1 MARPSARPE
10 LSNLTIRVLSA
21 AVILPLA
28 VALVWLGAWYFI
40 LFIALLGA
48 AMGWEYS
55 RLCGAGTAIRAVMCI
70 MPGAAPVIMA
80 VNGALSAL
88 GWVAVGVVLV
98 AVVAVAR
105 GSREKLL
112 LVTGSAYLGIAV
124 LAITWLR
131 LSLDM
136 GGLVLL
142 WIVAV
147 VVATDV
153 GAYFA
158 GRGIGG
164 PKLAPRVSPSKTW
177 AGLLGGMFCAA
188 CAGWAV
194 SRIGTGAASV
204 FIAGAGA
211 AFAIVAQ
218 VGDLAES
225 AVKRHA
231 GVKDSGTLIPGHGG
245 ILDRLDGFLAVAP
258 AVALVTIAAGESP
271 LEWF

>member
-10 LSNLTIRVLSA
+10 LSNLTLRVLSA

-28 VALVWLGAWYFI
+28 VAMVWLGAWYFVF
-40 LFIALLGA
+40 FIALIGA
-48 AMGWEYS
+48 AMGWEYA
-55 RLCGAGTAIRAVMCI
+55 RLCRSGTAIRAI
-70 MPGAAPVIMA
+70 LTILLGAAPVILT
-80 VNGALSAL
+80 VNGALPAL
-88 GWVAVGVVLV
+88 GWIAAGV
-98 AVVAVAR
+98 AVVTVVTVLRQTA
-105 GSREKLL
+105 EKIL
-112 LVTGSAYLGIAV
+112 LVAGCAYLGVAV

-131 LSLDM
+131 LSPDT
-136 GGLVLL
+136 GALVLL

-147 VVATDV
+147 VVATDI

-177 AGLLGGMFCAA
+177 AGLLGGMLCAA
-188 CAGWAV
+188 LAGWA
-194 SRIGTGAASV
+194 IGYFGTGPESV
-204 FIAGAGA
+204 FIAVAGA

-218 VGDLAES
+218 LGDLAES

-231 GVKDSGTLIPGHGG
+231 GVKDSGNLIPGHGG

>member
-10 LSNLTIRVLSA
+10 LSNLTLRVLSA
-21 AVILPLA
+21 AVILPLS
-28 VALVWLGAWYFI
+28 VAMVWLGGWFFT
-40 LFIALLGA
+40 LFIVLIGA

-55 RLCGAGTAIRAVMCI
+55 RLCSGGAAIRAI
-70 MPGAAPVIMA
+70 MVLLLGACPLILTVH
-80 VNGALSAL
+80 GYELAL
-88 GWVAVGVVLV
+88 GWVAAGVAMV
-98 AVVAVAR
+98 AVIAILR
-105 GSREKLL
+105 RDPERILL
-112 LVTGSAYLGIAV
+112 AAGTAYLGIAM
-124 LAITWLR
+124 LSIIWLR
-131 LSLDM
+131 LDT

-177 AGLLGGMFCAA
+177 AGLLGGMICAA
-188 CAGWAV
+188 VAAWAV
-194 SRIGTGAASV
+194 ARIGSGAGSV
-204 FIAGAGA
+204 FIAVAGA
-211 AFAIVAQ
+211 AFAVVAQ

-225 AVKRHA
+225 SVKRHV
-231 GVKDSGTLIPGHGG
+231 GVKDSGNLIPGHGG